1 MKSVK
6 RTIAVILLA
15 TFYKISEISYKKK
28 RKQIIKQRMK
38 IRNLNS
44 CVKRNTGFKKS
55 NI

>member
-28 RKQIIKQRMK
+28 RKKNNK
-38 IRNLNS
+38 TAS
-44 CVKRNTGFKKS
+44 EDKKPK
-55 NI
+55 